1 METIKISIGGF
12 AFVLDKKAHQVL
24 DDYMFSLSEFY
35 ANNVSRDEIIAAIEE
50 RIAEL
55 LIERGFSNKLVDE
68 FAVNGII
75 ATLGT
80 TDNLGNPYDEL
91 GTGGRRHL
99 YRDLKNKK
107 LSGVCAGLGAYFSVD
122 PVIFRLIFT
131 VGTVLLILFEF
142 APLFFPIV
150 YLIMYFVMPPAVTAQ
165 QRCDMRGEPNS
176 LKGIQ
181 SRIESGSSQFSS
193 MVERASHSSM
203 WGSLARVAGVIL
215 GVAFLIAGIGCSIA
229 FMLAFFGVSISWG
242 LFSPFD
248 FTTLV
253 EMFTDAPQWV
263 ITIVSVSVFLLLII
277 PCLMVVYLGIKMIFA
292 LKSPKCH
299 PGLIM
304 LVIWFVALFTA
315 FLGSFSSISHLNKI
329 ERTYNSSKLPPVDT
343 LFVEFQD
350 CELYKNESI
359 FIDAGKKK
367 FTLAYMV
374 NDEGAGS
381 IITYPHLTINRENDI
396 MDYGRINC
404 SHINMKAPKT
414 LEEMASGMNEDYWE
428 IDGNRLILKPTIYKS
443 GESVNRIA
451 ERVLLRIDSD
461 VVIITEQPIF
471 HTYER
476 QFEFS
481 SFPGIIGYMDW

>member
-12 AFVLDKKAHQVL
+12 AFVLDKKAHQIL
-24 DDYMFSLSEFY
+24 DDYMYSLSDFY
-35 ANNVSRDEIIAAIEE
+35 ANNVNRDEIIAAIEE

-80 TDNLGNPYDEL
+80 TDNLGNPYDDL
-91 GTGGRRHL
+91 GSVRNRRL
-99 YRDLKNKK
+99 YRDLKNNK

-131 VGTVLLILFEF
+131 VGTVLLTLLEF
-142 APLFFPIV
+142 APLFFPII
-150 YLIMYFVMPPAVTAQ
+150 YLILYFVMPPAVTAQ

-181 SRIESGSSQFSS
+181 SRIESGSSHFSS
-193 MVERASHSSM
+193 MVEQASQSSI
-203 WGSLARVAGVIL
+203 WRTLARVVGVVL
-215 GVAFLIAGIGCSIA
+215 GVAFLIAGIGCSIS
-229 FMLAFFGVSISWG
+229 FVFAFFGVSISWG

-248 FTTLV
+248 FTTIV
-253 EMFTDAPQWV
+253 GMFTDAPQWV
-263 ITIVSVSVFLLLII
+263 ITVVSVCLFLLLII
-277 PCLMVVYLGIKMIFA
+277 PGLMVVYLGIKMIFA

-315 FLGSFSSISHLNKI
+315 FLGSFSTISHLNKI
-329 ERTYNSSKLPPVDT
+329 ERTYSSSKLPAVDT
-343 LFVEFQD
+343 LFIEFQD

-381 IITYPHLTINRENDI
+381 IITYPHLTINREEDI
-396 MDYGRINC
+396 MNYGRINC
-404 SHINMKAPKT
+404 SHVNMKAPKT
-414 LEEMASGMNEDYWE
+414 LEEMTGDMNGDYLE
-428 IDGNRLILKPTIYKS
+428 IDGNRLILKPTIFKE

-471 HTYER
+471 HTYEKR
-476 QFEFS
+476 FEFS